1 MGPRL
6 GRFRL
11 KSFTFFRLATE
22 IGPARSHLVKC
33 HLTKCLTFPRFVN
46 GKPVNIPGHS
56 VPLAGLGGFILVFG
70 FLAFNGGS
78 QVSTLGLTLIATNSC
93 EGQHISRWRRWH
105 CCLGNCEHN
114 LGRFDRGHCC
124 APPYQVQVDCQ
135 ELCKNFN
142 LYSLPKKC
150 KRISTH
156 YLTWKALF
164 SSNCFLQFLKQKA
177 ERGKWSFLLTLNG
190 ALAGMVSF
198 LLILIGS
205 FLSFHQIH
213 VRSLH

>member
-93 EGQHISRWRRWH
+93 
-105 CCLGNCEHN
+105 CLQATAAFLIEVEEDIFNTLCSVE
-114 LGRFDRGHCC
+114 RK
-124 APPYQVQVDCQ
+124 ASPYMACS
-135 ELCKNFN
+135 L
-142 LYSLPKKC
+142 LYL
-150 KRISTH
+150 
-156 YLTWKALF
+156 
-164 SSNCFLQFLKQKA
+164 
-177 ERGKWSFLLTLNG
+177 
-190 ALAGMVSF
+190 
-198 LLILIGS
+198 
-205 FLSFHQIH
+205 
-213 VRSLH
+213 

>member
-1 MGPRL
+1 MLFTIFQGLWMGSRWISLVTRCLLLDLEGSSLFSASLP
-6 GRFRL
+6 
-11 KSFTFFRLATE
+11 STE
-22 IGPARSHLVKC
+22 DRRSAL
-33 HLTKCLTFPRFVN
+33 
-46 GKPVNIPGHS
+46 S
-56 VPLAGLGGFILVFG
+56 
-70 FLAFNGGS
+70 
-78 QVSTLGLTLIATNSC
+78 LTLIATNSC
-93 EGQHISRWRRWH
+93 VGQHISRWRRWH
-105 CCLGNCEHN
+105 CGLGNREHN
-114 LGRFDRGHCC
+114 LGRLDRGHCC

-198 LLILIGS
+198 YWSWLKNFFFIDSISVHCIECAKLYQKHSTLGPIVPLAIFLL
-205 FLSFHQIH
+205 HQH
-213 VRSLH
+213 

>member
-1 MGPRL
+1 M
-6 GRFRL
+6 
-11 KSFTFFRLATE
+11 S
-22 IGPARSHLVKC
+22 KC
-33 HLTKCLTFPRFVN
+33 HNQRTQLNWAIKCPHFLSSWSNSSIKEHKLNWAITCPHLFVILTKCFTIPRFVN

-93 EGQHISRWRRWH
+93 VGQHISRWRRWH
-105 CCLGNCEHN
+105 CGLGNREHN

-142 LYSLPKKC
+142 LYSLPK
-150 KRISTH
+150 
-156 YLTWKALF
+156 
-164 SSNCFLQFLKQKA
+164 N
-177 ERGKWSFLLTLNG
+177 
-190 ALAGMVSF
+190 V
-198 LLILIGS
+198 
-205 FLSFHQIH
+205 
-213 VRSLH
+213 